1 MRSRSALSGSPPP
14 TPPTATASRLSVT
27 GLFLALNRPLQCN
40 GTLAAWQYCYRAT
53 NGSAQITFQIWRPN
67 GTAAYSRRHST
78 SLNKTFSTASG
89 AVVCERVV
97 ASTQVTVQPSDVI
110 GVLLP
115 FSSAN
120 LSVGVFSPNGS
131 VSTVRYIPASSTNS
145 AQLSNNTNVTLTQL
159 NSSLNASLMVYVEL
173 LDIATSSTGSST
185 AIRSTA
191 STTVSTANRSAS
203 SSIKTSVP
211 TLAPS
216 WSSAATYLSS
226 SPPPYVARSDNSAQ
240 IVAAASASSIIGVFV
255 VVCVI
260 VAVVVAALWLIRS
273 RKSKSST
280 RHHPP
285 TDNPTYDTAD
295 SPKTANKYFDASNLV
310 KQISGKSLT
319 VSSNEQSRPNT
330 PRRQTESRYLSLTVI
345 ATSELPEYEKDGY
358 RDPSDDIDEILL
370 QLVDLNI
377 PLLTKED
384 ITVQSLSRSGQF
396 SAVSKAVWK
405 NGEHRYQVAIKSATV
420 QTQVKEH
427 TLMLQE
433 AAIMGQFIHPNIVSI
448 YGVVNERHSAML
460 VIEHMQQG
468 DLDTFLKTLT
478 PDYVTQAIC
487 VKRHHTCVT
496 PACHYTS
503 VTPACHYTS
512 VAPACHYTSVT
523 PGLLKGNSSQS
534 TSGLLL
540 GFCQQIALA
549 IHYLSSRDFVHCD
562 LAARSVFVSEDNICK
577 VGEFGMSKRLA
588 ARRGHAPTQGR
599 DQVRW
604 MSPESLDSNEYTSR
618 SDAWSYGCLLYE
630 IWSLGKMPYEDCTD
644 TEVAEKISSGWRLPP
659 PPGCPRHIYK
669 IMVECWNPE
678 PTSRPSFRDILASLT
693 QDHTQIMTIPRED
706 ARSHP
711 KATTL
716 GGHLQA
722 GRGMYGDL
730 QSSYASGA
738 DDQGAQAND
747 SIYENVMPAWHNGE
761 AVEPVRHGTRSL
773 REPGGS
779 GEGSATETRNDSA
792 AGELYEGMNDAAPQ
806 EVGSTEPGEFY
817 EGMDSSVTEGVYDS
831 VSVHEEE
838 PTYDVVHDTK
848 VD

>member
-1 MRSRSALSGSPPP
+1 MTSAMSTLATAGFLIVATSLLTVHAVTFCPFGFSP
-14 TPPTATASRLSVT
+14 TNASNGTASRLSVT

-53 NGSAQITFQIWRPN
+53 NGSAQIKFQIWRPN

-97 ASTQVTVQPSDVI
+97 A
-110 GVLLP
+110 
-115 FSSAN
+115 SAN

-173 LDIATSSTGSST
+173 LGSST

-285 TDNPTYDTAD
+285 TGKHVMKFCCDYGGVGQFRVGNMVCGQEGESGEFESGDHDNPTYDTAD
-295 SPKTANKYFDASNLV
+295 SPKTANKYFDASNMV
-310 KQISGKSLT
+310 KQISGKSSRCHPMSRADPTHLDARQRAGLFDVPPA
-319 VSSNEQSRPNT
+319 VSF
-330 PRRQTESRYLSLTVI
+330 SLPKKKLFIVHTLH
-345 ATSELPEYEKDGY
+345 S
-358 RDPSDDIDEILL
+358 
-370 QLVDLNI
+370 
-377 PLLTKED
+377 
-384 ITVQSLSRSGQF
+384 VQSLSRSGQF

-448 YGVVNERHSAML
+448 YGVVNERHS
-460 VIEHMQQG
+460 
-468 DLDTFLKTLT
+468 
-478 PDYVTQAIC
+478 
-487 VKRHHTCVT
+487 
-496 PACHYTS
+496 
-503 VTPACHYTS
+503 
-512 VAPACHYTSVT
+512 
-523 PGLLKGNSSQS
+523 GLLKGNSSPEHLRIA
-534 TSGLLL
+534 TGLLSA
-540 GFCQQIALA
+540 IATA

-562 LAARSVFVSEDNICK
+562 LAARSVFVSEDTLQGGRVWN
-577 VGEFGMSKRLA
+577 VETLGRSQRP
-588 ARRGHAPTQGR
+588 RPHQGR

-644 TEVAEKISSGWRLPP
+644 TE
-659 PPGCPRHIYK
+659 
-669 IMVECWNPE
+669 
-678 PTSRPSFRDILASLT
+678 
-693 QDHTQIMTIPRED
+693 IMTIPRED

-747 SIYENVMPAWHNGE
+747 SIYENVTPAWHNGE
-761 AVEPVRHGTRSL
+761 AVEPVRHGARSL
-773 REPGGS
+773 REPGGEES
-779 GEGSATETRNDSA
+779 TTEARNDSA

-817 EGMDSSVTEGVYDS
+817 EGMDSSVTERVYDS

-838 PTYDVVHDTK
+838 PTYDVVHDSK
-848 VD
+848 LD

>member
-1 MRSRSALSGSPPP
+1 MTSAMSTLATAGFLIVATSLLTVHAVTFCPFGFSP
-14 TPPTATASRLSVT
+14 TNASNGTASRLSVT

-173 LDIATSSTGSST
+173 LGSST

-384 ITVQSLSRSGQF
+384 ITSGQF

-478 PDYVTQAIC
+478 P
-487 VKRHHTCVT
+487 
-496 PACHYTS
+496 
-503 VTPACHYTS
+503 
-512 VAPACHYTSVT
+512 
-523 PGLLKGNSSQS
+523 
-534 TSGLLL
+534 
-540 GFCQQIALA
+540 
-549 IHYLSSRDFVHCD
+549 
-562 LAARSVFVSEDNICK
+562 E
-577 VGEFGMSKRLA
+577 
-588 ARRGHAPTQGR
+588 
-599 DQVRW
+599 W
-604 MSPESLDSNEYTSR
+604 ESLECRNAWPLAEATPPPRGETRSGGCLPSPWTATSTTSR

-747 SIYENVMPAWHNGE
+747 SIYENVTPAWHNGE
-761 AVEPVRHGTRSL
+761 AVEPVRHGARSL
-773 REPGGS
+773 REPGGEES
-779 GEGSATETRNDSA
+779 TTEARNDSA

-817 EGMDSSVTEGVYDS
+817 EGMDSSVTERVYDS

-838 PTYDVVHDTK
+838 PTYDVVHDSK
-848 VD
+848 LD